1 MPELEVPAA
10 GRRGGGGSNPS
21 RRGGEPEQL
30 SSASSV
36 RGVGKRIEEPKRYN
50 ITDGMAGNLVAKIY
64 EIWPSYRCV
73 VVLQESAD
81 SVESRCP
88 SAPFGCVS

>member
-30 SSASSV
+30 SSAGSV
-36 RGVGKRIEEPKRYN
+36 RGVGKKNRRTE
-50 ITDGMAGNLVAKIY
+50 A
-64 EIWPSYRCV
+64 
-73 VVLQESAD
+73 LQHN
-81 SVESRCP
+81 
-88 SAPFGCVS
+88 GWHGG